1 MTGERPTV
9 SGWDER
15 THGRSVLTIAGAV
28 TLPTVMDELRRA
40 RPVLH
45 LETDFQHAFAWSL
58 HTLDRSL
65 KVRLEV
71 RQGGSEY
78 LDLLCFGDQGRTA
91 IEFKYFT
98 APWDGTD
105 PSTEEA
111 FVLRGHAATDLARHG
126 FISDIE
132 RALFTTVSGIA
143 AGMRNTG

>member
-1 MTGERPTV
+1 MGRTDARTKRV
-9 SGWDER
+9 DNSWSGHLAHGDGR
-15 THGRSVLTIAGAV
+15 TAQSPPG
-28 TLPTVMDELRRA
+28 P
-40 RPVLH
+40 P
-45 LETDFQHAFAWSL
+45 LETDFQHSFAWSL

-71 RQGGSEY
+71 RQGGSEH

-105 PSTEEA
+105 PTTEEA

-132 RALFTTVSGIA
+132 RAPLTTVSGIA